1 VARYGGSNS
10 HLNRVLTGDKG
21 NQLHIIFGAPV
32 APDSPGQ
39 AIRCALAF
47 LREKPAFIINQRIGL
62 AVGKVFACPV
72 GSEAR
77 REYTVV
83 GDVVNLSARLT
94 QVCPDNSLLVD
105 EVALDRS
112 RSWLEFEKLPPVSLK
127 GKQALVTMYR
137 VNGERLMTNR
147 LQAHF
152 GRWQR
157 PLFGRKDELEILLGG
172 MEAAVRGV
180 GGAASVSGSLGIGKS
195 RLLAEGSRF
204 WLDQG
209 GQVLI
214 GDSQP
219 HTNETP
225 FGPWLEIWREFPGPF
240 FDRRSSALSRVCIL
254 RATCFR
260 LSRMST
266 TSS

>member
-1 VARYGGSNS
+1 LAAAGADFLAEHRPVTSIFVQFEGIDFTAEDVGNRLQLYYEWARETVARYGGSNS

-32 APDSPGQ
+32 APDSPEQ

-47 LREKPAFIINQRIGL
+47 LREKPAFITGQRIGL

-83 GDVVNLSARLT
+83 GDVVNLSARLA
-94 QVCPDNSLLVD
+94 QVCPENSLLVD

-112 RSWLEFEKLPPVSLK
+112 RRWLDYETLPAVSLK
-127 GKQALVTMYR
+127 GKQAPVTLYR
-137 VNGERLMTNR
+137 AIGERLMTNR

-157 PLFGRKDELEILLGG
+157 PLFGREDELEIVLGG

-180 GGAASVSGSLGIGKS
+180 GGAASISGVLGIGKS
-195 RLLAEGSRF
+195 RLLA
-204 WLDQG
+204 
-209 GQVLI
+209 
-214 GDSQP
+214 
-219 HTNETP
+219 
-225 FGPWLEIWREFPGPF
+225 
-240 FDRRSSALSRVCIL
+240 
-254 RATCFR
+254 
-260 LSRMST
+260 
-266 TSS
+266 